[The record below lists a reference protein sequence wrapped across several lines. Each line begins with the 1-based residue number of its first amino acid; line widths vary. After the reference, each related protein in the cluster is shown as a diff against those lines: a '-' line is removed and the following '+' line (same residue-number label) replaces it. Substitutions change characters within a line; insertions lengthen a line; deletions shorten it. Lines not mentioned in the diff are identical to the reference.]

1 MTLYYPTLPPALNV
15 LSLVTISMSMGS
27 VCYHAPMLGLAKC
40 NMNFSPFHLDCWI
53 QTLIP
58 AFRSRVRQQPLTYDA
73 FTLDVK
79 SVLNEILGGILGGTQ
94 C

>member
-1 MTLYYPTLPPALNV
+1 MCKKAPCYQQLN
-15 LSLVTISMSMGS
+15 LKKLTSCTI
-27 VCYHAPMLGLAKC
+27 H
-40 NMNFSPFHLDCWI
+40 
-53 QTLIP
+53 
-58 AFRSRVRQQPLTYDA
+58 QQPFTYDA